1 MKKHCI
7 FLYLLL
13 CTLSVFS
20 QDSWDVNYRYT
31 TIDQI
36 IRDIGTGLT
45 TVENNYTGLFGEKYK
60 IQMRFEGVIQSLDN
74 KDREFMN
81 GWVRSFQ
88 LPANYSTLFSHKI
101 LCSRNEKRHW
111 IFVQNQSVEYYR
123 NELSRRDNVYLYVM
137 FLGSIITNGEK
148 RYVVVANEFRKV
160 E

>member
-1 MKKHCI
+1 
-7 FLYLLL
+7 
-13 CTLSVFS
+13 
-20 QDSWDVNYRYT
+20 
-31 TIDQI
+31 
-36 IRDIGTGLT
+36 
-45 TVENNYTGLFGEKYK
+45 VENNYTGLFGEKYK